1 MEAKITYFDSGGIQ
15 NTETT
20 LRLAKER
27 ALERGIR
34 NVIVASISGFSAQKA
49 LEVFGDTNVKLTIV
63 SLKGFAGFKGLPV
76 ELEEKLRGLG
86 HNVCYAS
93 DVSYQYPIEVQDAF
107 RRLCE
112 GFKVCVEIV
121 LVATEAGY
129 VKPGE
134 EVIAIAGTGKLGY
147 ERGGGLDT
155 AIIMEAIKSSDLLRL
170 EPLIGGKEKR
180 RKIKEVICK
189 PR

>member
-1 MEAKITYFDSGGIQ
+1 MEAKITYFESGGIQ
-15 NTETT
+15 NTEAT

-27 ALERGIR
+27 AIERGVK
-34 NVIVASISGFSAQKA
+34 NVVVASISGFSAEKA
-49 LEVFGDTNVKLTIV
+49 LEVFKDTGIKLTIV

-76 ELEEKLRGLG
+76 ELEERLKKMG

-93 DVSYQYPIEVQDAF
+93 DIKYQYPMEVQDAF

-147 ERGGGLDT
+147 EKGGGLDT
-155 AIIMEAIKSSDLLRL
+155 AIVMEALKSSDLLKL
-170 EPLIGGKEKR
+170 EPLVGGKEKR
-180 RKIKEVICK
+180 RKIKEIICK